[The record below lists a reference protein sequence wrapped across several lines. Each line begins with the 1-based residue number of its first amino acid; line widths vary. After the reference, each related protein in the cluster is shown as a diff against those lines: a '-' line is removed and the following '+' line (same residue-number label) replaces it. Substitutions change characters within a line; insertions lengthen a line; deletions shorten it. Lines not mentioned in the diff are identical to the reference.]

1 MKRIFQAVCISIF
14 LIFPKIGLFC
24 ADISNFYSGVSSI
37 FDIFTQKFEGETAFR
52 SLLIPSGG
60 RFEGLGGT
68 FTALSNDISFF
79 DANPAAS
86 ALLKETELNVLHNSW
101 IADSKLETVG
111 YTQRKNHLG
120 WGTSLRCFYIPFTE
134 YGPLG
139 QKKASG
145 YYSETF
151 LTANIAYNFFA
162 GYDFKGLTVG
172 GSIKTGIRSMPPF
185 SGQGEAADPDNP
197 TPQYKNASQQNG
209 YAVLGDFG
217 IMIRAN
223 VTKIFYS
230 DEPNFYFGLS
240 LKNFGPPIKGDI
252 PPSYISLGFAYRPV
266 NFFLF
271 GIDVN
276 QGINIV
282 NIKNSGLPYGS
293 LGFMFSIT
301 KYFNLLTGLG
311 IKGGNPRF
319 TLGGE
324 VNLSDVQISANYT
337 LDLSSQVTNISRISI
352 GVKLLLGQDKR
363 DEKLSTVKKL
373 YVQALKEYN
382 NKNYEK
388 AIELWKEILTIDK
401 RYDPAIEG
409 IARAEQQLRLLEE
422 IKKILFLD

>member
-1 MKRIFQAVCISIF
+1 MKRFIQVGYVIIF
-14 LIFPKIGLFC
+14 LIFYEVGLFS
-24 ADISNFYSGVSSI
+24 ADISNSYAGTSSA

-101 IADSKLETVG
+101 IADSKMETVG

-134 YGPLG
+134 YGKLG
-139 QKKASG
+139 EKKASG

-151 LTANIAYNFFA
+151 LTANIAYNFLA
-162 GYDFKGLTVG
+162 GYDFKGLTIG

-185 SGQGEAADPDNP
+185 SGQDEPADPDNP
-197 TPQYKNASQQNG
+197 APQYKNAAKYNG
-209 YAVLGDFG
+209 YAVLGDLG

-230 DEPNFYFGLS
+230 DEPNFYFGFS
-240 LKNFGPPIKGDI
+240 LKNFGTPIKGEI

-266 NFFLF
+266 SFFLF
-271 GIDVN
+271 GIDLN
-276 QGINIV
+276 QGINVV
-282 NIKNSGLPYGS
+282 NIKNSGLPYGN

-301 KYFNLLTGLG
+301 QYFNLLTGFG

-324 VNLSDVQISANYT
+324 VNLSNVQISANYS
-337 LDLSSQVTNISRISI
+337 LDLASQVTNISRISV

-373 YVQALKEYN
+373 YVQGLKEYN

-409 IARAEQQLRLLEE
+409 IARAEQQLQLLEE

>member
-1 MKRIFQAVCISIF
+1 MKRIIQAVCIVIF
-14 LIFPKIGLFC
+14 LISSKISLFC
-24 ADISNFYSGVSSI
+24 ADISNSYGGVSSA

-60 RFEGLGGT
+60 RFEGLNGS

-86 ALLKETELNVLHNSW
+86 ALLKETEINVLHNSW
-101 IADSKLETVG
+101 IADSKLETIG

-134 YGPLG
+134 YGHLG

-151 LTANIAYNFFA
+151 LTANIAYNFLA
-162 GYDFKGLTVG
+162 GYDFKGLSIG

-185 SGQGEAADPDNP
+185 SGQGEAADLEYPEKQN
-197 TPQYKNASQQNG
+197 QNASRQNG

-223 VTKIFYS
+223 VSKIFYS
-230 DEPNFYFGLS
+230 NEPNFYFGLS
-240 LKNFGPPIKGDI
+240 LKNFGTPIKGEL

-266 NFFLF
+266 SFFLF
-271 GIDVN
+271 EVDVN
-276 QGINIV
+276 QGINV
-282 NIKNSGLPYGS
+282 ANIKRSGLPYGNM
-293 LGFMFSIT
+293 GMMFSIT
-301 KYFNLLTGLG
+301 KYFNLLTGFG

-324 VNLSDVQISANYT
+324 VNLSNIQISANYT

-352 GVKLLLGQDKR
+352 GVKFLLGQDKR
-363 DEKLSTVKKL
+363 DQKQNTIEKL
-373 YVQALKEYN
+373 YIQGLKEYN
-382 NKNYEK
+382 SKNYQR
-388 AIELWKEILTIDK
+388 AIEIWQEILSLDK

-409 IARAEQQLRLLEE
+409 IARAEQQLKLLEE
-422 IKKILFLD
+422 IKKILLLD

>member
-1 MKRIFQAVCISIF
+1 MKRFIQAVCILIF
-14 LIFPKIGLFC
+14 LIFSKISLFG
-24 ADISNFYSGVSSI
+24 ADISNSYASTSSA
-37 FDIFTQKFEGETAFR
+37 FDIFIQKFEGESAFR

-60 RFEGLGGT
+60 RFEGLGGS

-134 YGPLG
+134 YGKLG
-139 QKKASG
+139 EKKASG

-151 LTANIAYNFFA
+151 LTANIAYNFLA

-185 SGQGEAADPDNP
+185 SGQDEAADLDNP
-197 TPQYKNASQQNG
+197 EEQYKNASKQNG
-209 YAVLGDFG
+209 YAVLADLG

-223 VTKIFYS
+223 VLKLFYS

-240 LKNFGPPIKGDI
+240 MKNFGPPIRGDI
-252 PPSYISLGFAYRPV
+252 PPSYISMGFAYRPAS
-266 NFFLF
+266 FFLF
-271 GIDVN
+271 GIDIN
-276 QGINIV
+276 QGVNLV
-282 NIKNSGLPYGS
+282 NIRRSGLPYGS
-293 LGFMFSIT
+293 VGFMVAIT
-301 KYFNLLTGLG
+301 QYFNLLTGFG

-319 TLGGE
+319 NLGGE
-324 VNLSDVQISANYT
+324 INLSNVQISANYT
-337 LDLSSQVTNISRISI
+337 LDLSSQVTNIGRISL

-363 DEKLSTVKKL
+363 DEQLNTVKKL
-373 YVQALKEYN
+373 YIQGLKAYN
-382 NKNYEK
+382 DKSYEK
-388 AIELWKEILTIDK
+388 AIELWKEILAIDK

-409 IARAEQQLRLLEE
+409 IARAEQQLKLLEE
-422 IKKILFLD
+422 IKQNLLLD

>member
-1 MKRIFQAVCISIF
+1 MKRFFQVFYIIIF
-14 LIFPKIGLFC
+14 LIFCKVSLFS
-24 ADISNFYSGVSSI
+24 ADISDFYAGVSSV
-37 FDIFTQKFEGETAFR
+37 FDIFTQKFESETAFR

-60 RFEGLGGT
+60 RFEGLGGS

-101 IADSKLETVG
+101 IADSKLETIG

-120 WGTSLRCFYIPFTE
+120 WGTSLRCFYVPFTE

-139 QKKASG
+139 EKKASG

-185 SGQGEAADPDNP
+185 SGQDEAADPDN
-197 TPQYKNASQQNG
+197 TAPQYKNASKNNG
-209 YAVLGDFG
+209 YAVLGDLG

-223 VTKIFYS
+223 VKKIFYS

-240 LKNFGPPIKGDI
+240 LKNFGPPIRGEI
-252 PPSYISLGFAYRPV
+252 PPSYIALGFAYRPV
-266 NFFLF
+266 DVFLF
-271 GIDVN
+271 EIDIN
-276 QGINIV
+276 QGINLI
-282 NIKNSGLPYGS
+282 NIKNSGLPSGS
-293 LGFMFSIT
+293 VGFMFSIT
-301 KYFNLLTGLG
+301 KYFNLLTGFG
-311 IKGGNPRF
+311 INGGNPRF
-319 TLGGE
+319 NLGGE
-324 VNLSDVQISANYT
+324 VNFSNVQISANYA
-337 LDLSSQVTNISRISI
+337 LDLASQVTNISRISV
-352 GVKLLLGQDKR
+352 GVKFLLGQDKR
-363 DEKLSTVKKL
+363 DEKLNTVKKL
-373 YVQALKEYN
+373 YIQGLKEYN

-388 AIELWKEILTIDK
+388 AIEVWKEILAIDK

-409 IARAEQQLRLLEE
+409 IIRAEQQLQLLEE
-422 IKKILFLD
+422 IKKILLLD

>member
-1 MKRIFQAVCISIF
+1 MKRFIQAVCILIF
-14 LIFPKIGLFC
+14 LTFSKISLFG
-24 ADISNFYSGVSSI
+24 ADISDSYASTSSA
-37 FDIFTQKFEGETAFR
+37 FDIFIQKFEGESAFR

-60 RFEGLGGT
+60 RFEGLGGS

-134 YGPLG
+134 YGKLG
-139 QKKASG
+139 EKKASG

-151 LTANIAYNFFA
+151 LTANIAYNFLA

-185 SGQGEAADPDNP
+185 SGQDEAADLDDPEE
-197 TPQYKNASQQNG
+197 QYKNASKQNG
-209 YAVLGDFG
+209 YAVLADLG

-223 VTKIFYS
+223 IFKLFYS

-240 LKNFGPPIKGDI
+240 IKNFGPPIRGDI
-252 PPSYISLGFAYRPV
+252 PPSYISMGFAYRPAS
-266 NFFLF
+266 FFLF
-271 GIDVN
+271 GIDIN
-276 QGINIV
+276 QGVNLV
-282 NIKNSGLPYGS
+282 NIRRSGLPYGS
-293 LGFMFSIT
+293 VGLMVAIT
-301 KYFNLLTGLG
+301 QYFNLLTGFG

-319 TLGGE
+319 NLGGE
-324 VNLSDVQISANYT
+324 INLSNVQISANYT
-337 LDLSSQVTNISRISI
+337 LDLSSQVTNISRISV

-363 DEKLSTVKKL
+363 DEQQDAIKKL
-373 YVQALKEYN
+373 YIQGLKAYN
-382 NKNYEK
+382 DKSYEK
-388 AIELWKEILTIDK
+388 AIEIWKEILAIDK

-409 IARAEQQLRLLEE
+409 IARAEQQLKLLEE
-422 IKKILFLD
+422 IKQNLLLD